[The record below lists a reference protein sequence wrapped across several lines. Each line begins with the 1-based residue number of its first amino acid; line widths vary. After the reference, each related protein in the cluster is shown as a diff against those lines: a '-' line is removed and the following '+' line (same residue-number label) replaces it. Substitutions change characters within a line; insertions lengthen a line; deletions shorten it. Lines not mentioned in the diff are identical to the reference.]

1 MGPRSFSNIETRPD
15 AEDGPFRVLVI
26 YSGGTIGMVK
36 TAQGGG
42 FDQINYCS
50 NSDYDSRL

>member
-1 MGPRSFSNIETRPD
+1 MGPRSLSNIESRPD

-42 FDQINYCS
+42 FVKIN
-50 NSDYDSRL
+50 NG